1 MVQSLYNKYDKPLE
15 EMIGGFLDEHFYN
28 DESIFTK
35 SKYKATRME
44 DKDLQKRGI
53 DVTVERLDKES
64 ITRIDEKAAI
74 HHINAGLQTFAFE
87 ITGTGGNPGW
97 LVKDGIDTDFYL
109 LAWIYANKEKYP
121 VNKLVNQ
128 KPPYYEN
135 FKIEDLDYISCC
147 LLQKNAIITFL
158 KDRGFDKRHLL
169 VKAGEMIGL
178 NCEYDGTNKKE
189 GFYFRFSRQL
199 AERPVNV
206 VIYKNVLKELAT
218 IQNICFCYRID
229 FSGSKRT
236 NKLL

>member
-1 MVQSLYNKYDKPLE
+1 
-15 EMIGGFLDEHFYN
+15 MIGGFLDEHFYN
-28 DESIFTK
+28 DESIFPK

-158 KDRGFDKRHLL
+158 KENGTDIDNQSNKDDLEDTGGVENDK
-169 VKAGEMIGL
+169 E
-178 NCEYDGTNKKE
+178 
-189 GFYFRFSRQL
+189 
-199 AERPVNV
+199 
-206 VIYKNVLKELAT
+206 
-218 IQNICFCYRID
+218 
-229 FSGSKRT
+229 
-236 NKLL
+236 